1 MVISF
6 NPLFIPE
13 GQPYIHRLTNLALEA
28 ARQGKAIPFTLKVS
42 HLIWS
47 GTVEDW
53 TAGTLLADEI
63 ADADLDLAE
72 MEAAIAAD
80 PGYYANRLSENQTDH
95 RISGHWGVPCMVYN
109 GEPFFG

>member
-1 MVISF
+1 
-6 NPLFIPE
+6 
-13 GQPYIHRLTNLALEA
+13 
-28 ARQGKAIPFTLKVS
+28 LKVS

-47 GTVEDW
+47 GTVENW

-80 PGYYANRLSENQTDH
+80 PDYYANRLSENQTDH